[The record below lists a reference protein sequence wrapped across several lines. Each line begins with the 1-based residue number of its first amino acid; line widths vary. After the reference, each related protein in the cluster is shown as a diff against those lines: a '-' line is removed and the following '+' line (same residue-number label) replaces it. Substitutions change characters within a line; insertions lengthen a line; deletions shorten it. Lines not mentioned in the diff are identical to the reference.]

1 MLNGLRSHEL
11 ISVFFLSICSGL
23 VAATLGTPADVI
35 KTRIMNNPDLYKGTI
50 DCFKKSVSL
59 KSLFASVSFFNILLR
74 LILFIRIKLYIAH
87 CIPFLSSFFQ
97 LIENIRDINYD
108 MNYKVDLF

>member
-1 MLNGLRSHEL
+1 MDLEGEFLDLEGALLHSLPKSAGSYVPVAVFILLNGLHSNEL

-59 KSLFASVSFFNILLR
+59 KSLFASVS
-74 LILFIRIKLYIAH
+74 LFSTY
-87 CIPFLSSFFQ
+87 F
-97 LIENIRDINYD
+97 
-108 MNYKVDLF
+108 